1 MLSSNSATDCSSLQK
16 ALITLTPVRF
26 SIVSLVTLS
35 SPDCTFLKSG
45 ILTSIIDNITTKS
58 TGIVTTNTMAH
69 FTLIVKAITI
79 APITINGLLSISRKA
94 ILRPFCTKF
103 TSSVSLVINVSEPK
117 VSISVKERA

>member
-1 MLSSNSATDCSSLQK
+1 
-16 ALITLTPVRF
+16 
-26 SIVSLVTLS
+26 
-35 SPDCTFLKSG
+35 LKSG

-58 TGIVTTNTMAH
+58 IGIVTTNTMAH